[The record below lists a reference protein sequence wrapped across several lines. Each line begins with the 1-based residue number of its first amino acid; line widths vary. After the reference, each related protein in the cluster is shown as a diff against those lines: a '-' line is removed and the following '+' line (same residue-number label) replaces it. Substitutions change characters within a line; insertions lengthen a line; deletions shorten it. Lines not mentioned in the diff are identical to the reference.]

1 MYLVE
6 IQGCIGLDIHQM
18 CLLKSFSE
26 SDLTP
31 NVSASLQ
38 DQQNQLFFVGKER

>member
-1 MYLVE
+1 MLR
-6 IQGCIGLDIHQM
+6 GDTGLHWLRYVSN
-18 CLLKSFSE
+18 CLLKSFSG

-38 DQQNQLFFVGKER
+38 DQQNQVFFVGKER